1 MVQYDLNHL
10 IQSDDQAVSGP
21 IQDDEAL
28 LLYAIVRVCMVKN
41 IVEIGGL
48 DGYSA
53 VNFLSAISNS
63 DGRLFTIDLNSVIQ
77 KAPNHFVIQKD
88 IGEVGVVDLLYT
100 KIDLVFF
107 DCHNY
112 ESQMKFYHNMIENK
126 LIDEDTII
134 ALHDT
139 NLHPNKNCDWAY
151 RIGEGWIH
159 QPVERMMINELATN
173 YGYHAVNFHTK
184 MEKHGDNLPFRHGV
198 SILSKYKILS
208 LQ

>member
-1 MVQYDLNHL
+1 
-10 IQSDDQAVSGP
+10 
-21 IQDDEAL
+21 
-28 LLYAIVRVCMVKN
+28 MVKN

-63 DGRLFTIDLNSVIQ
+63 DGKLFTIDLNRVSQ

-88 IGEVGVVDLLYT
+88 IGEVSVMDLLYT
-100 KIDLVFF
+100 KIDMVFF
-107 DCHNY
+107 DCHDY

-126 LIDEDTII
+126 LIDDDTII
-134 ALHDT
+134 SLHDT
-139 NLHPNKNCDWAY
+139 NLHPNKHCDWAY
-151 RIGEGWIH
+151 RIGEGWVH
-159 QPVERMMINELATN
+159 QPVERMMVNELVTN
-173 YGYHAVNFHTK
+173 YGYHVVNFHTQ

-198 SILSKYKILS
+198 SILSKYKMLP